1 MLSQSSQKLNRVFG
15 FAVSVITMFFPPV
28 SVSSSL
34 TLWLELE
41 TLGWMVWIFV
51 PMSLKYSQLLI
62 FPVQLCHTGD
72 LSPQYC
78 LLPSGNQPVH
88 SKGNQSWVF
97 IGKTDAETPILWP
110 PDMKS
115 RFIGQDPEGKKR
127 RGQQRIRWLNGI
139 ADPTDMSL
147 SKLWERWWRTGKPD
161 MLQSTG
167 SQRVGHNLVT
177 KQQEHKDAL
186 RLSRRPQVK
195 I

>member
-15 FAVSVITMFFPPV
+15 FAVSVITIFFPLV

-88 SKGNQSWVF
+88 PKGNQSWVF

-110 PDMKS
+110 PDVKNWL
-115 RFIGQDPEGKKR
+115 IGKDPDVGKDW
-127 RGQQRIRWLNGI
+127 RWEEKGTTEDEMVGWHHRLNG
-139 ADPTDMSL
+139 P
-147 SKLWERWWRTGKPD
+147 EF
-161 MLQSTG
+161 
-167 SQRVGHNLVT
+167 
-177 KQQEHKDAL
+177 E
-186 RLSRRPQVK
+186 
-195 I
+195 

>member
-15 FAVSVITMFFPPV
+15 FAVSVITIFFPPV

-110 PDMKS
+110 PDVKNWL
-115 RFIGQDPEGKKR
+115 IWKDPDAGKDWRWEEK
-127 RGQQRIRWLNGI
+127 GTTEDEMVGWHHWLNG
-139 ADPTDMSL
+139 P
-147 SKLWERWWRTGKPD
+147 EF
-161 MLQSTG
+161 
-167 SQRVGHNLVT
+167 
-177 KQQEHKDAL
+177 E
-186 RLSRRPQVK
+186 
-195 I
+195 